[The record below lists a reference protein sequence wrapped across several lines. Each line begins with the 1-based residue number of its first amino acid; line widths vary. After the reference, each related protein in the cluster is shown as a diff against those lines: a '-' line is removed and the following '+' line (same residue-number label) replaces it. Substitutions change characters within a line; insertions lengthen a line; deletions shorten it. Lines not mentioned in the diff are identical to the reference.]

1 VSPLE
6 VHPDLP
12 APATGVARE
21 VLLAIANA
29 TGRVPEGFT
38 MHPKLERQFAQRA
51 QMVAE
56 GEVDWSL
63 GEAMA
68 FGSLLVEG
76 TNVRLMGQDSR
87 RGTFS
92 QRHAAFIDNL
102 NGDQWI
108 PLSHLD
114 GADGFFTVRDSFLSE
129 YAALGYEYG
138 YSVEAKRALVAWE
151 AQFGDFVNGAQII
164 IDNFIVAADDK
175 WGQSANLVMLLPH
188 GYEGQGPEHSSGR
201 IERFL
206 TLCARNN
213 MRVTQPTT
221 AAQYFHLLRSQ
232 VRRENSTPLVIFTPK
247 SMLRAT
253 ATRSP
258 LDELVEGAFQ
268 TVVCNFAG
276 DDAAVTRLVLATGK
290 VGHEAEAHR
299 ASISTAGHVAIARVE
314 QIYPWPADA
323 ITGLLE
329 RFTNVAEVVWLQEEP
344 ENMGAWPFVHQQMHR
359 TLSGNA
365 KLRHVTR
372 AESASPA
379 TGSSLV
385 HAAEQADLLSR
396 AIG

>member
-1 VSPLE
+1 
-6 VHPDLP
+6 
-12 APATGVARE
+12 
-21 VLLAIANA
+21 
-29 TGRVPEGFT
+29 
-38 MHPKLERQFAQRA
+38 
-51 QMVAE
+51 
-56 GEVDWSL
+56 
-63 GEAMA
+63 
-68 FGSLLVEG
+68 
-76 TNVRLMGQDSR
+76 MGQDSR

-92 QRHAAFIDNL
+92 QRHAAFIDNV

-108 PLSHLD
+108 PLSHLE

-129 YAALGYEYG
+129 YAALGFEYG

-232 VRRENSTPLVIFTPK
+232 VRRENLTPLVVFAPK

-258 LDELVEGAFQ
+258 LAHLVDGSFE
-268 TVVCNFAG
+268 TVTCNFSG
-276 DDAAVTRLVLATGK
+276 DDSAVTRLVLASGK
-290 VGHEAEAHR
+290 VGHEAEVHR
-299 ASISTAGHVAIARVE
+299 ASLSSGDHVAIARVE
-314 QIYPWPADA
+314 QIYPWPEEALA
-323 ITGLLE
+323 KLLE
-329 RFTNVAEVVWLQEEP
+329 RFSNATEVVWLQEEP
-344 ENMGAWPFVHQQMHR
+344 ENMGAWPFVHRQLHR
-359 TLSGNA
+359 SLGTNLA
-365 KLRHVTR
+365 LRHVSR